1 MASENSGRIHKG
13 GPFKPGQSGNPKG
26 KPRGARSRVTLAME
40 ALLDGQAEKLTQKAI
55 QLALAGDLTAL
66 RLCMDR
72 LCPPRKDR
80 PVLFALPKLDVAADS
95 VKASG
100 AIVEAVAMGDLTPS
114 EAAELSRVVDGFT
127 RAVEAADLDARLT
140 KLEQAK

>member
-1 MASENSGRIHKG
+1 MG

-26 KPRGARSRVTLAME
+26 KPRGARSRVTLAIE

-55 QLALAGDLTAL
+55 QLALAGDLAAL

-80 PVLFALPKLDVAADS
+80 PILFALPKLESAPDS
-95 VKASG
+95 VKASA
-100 AIVEAVAMGDLTPS
+100 AIVEAVAIGDLTPS

-127 RAVEAADLDARLT
+127 RAVEATDLDARLT